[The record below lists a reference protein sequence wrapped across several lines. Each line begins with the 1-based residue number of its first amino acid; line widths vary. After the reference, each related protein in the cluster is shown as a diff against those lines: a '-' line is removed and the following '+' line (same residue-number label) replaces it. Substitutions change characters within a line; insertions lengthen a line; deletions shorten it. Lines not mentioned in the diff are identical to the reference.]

1 MITLTI
7 VEQVKDKNTKLVS
20 PKKYMKMFHSTD
32 KARQFIIPVVREMKL
47 AKHQKRDPQIRID
60 AVSYD
65 TKSEKTLLLE
75 LDAIISIENEADSQG
90 Y

>member
-7 VEQVKDKNTKLVS
+7 SEKKKDGKLLKFQRSIKMFKSKDKASKFIVPIVS
-20 PKKYMKMFHSTD
+20 
-32 KARQFIIPVVREMKL
+32 EMKE
-47 AKHQKRDPQIRID
+47 AKHQKRDPKISIV

-75 LDAIISIENEADSQG
+75 LGAITTTENETSDE
-90 Y
+90 YD